1 MLLNSA
7 SIGVIVFKLTR
18 LSLTLSFSSIFAET
32 VIAGTNCDIGFI
44 DKKKKKTSSFP
55 FNLYYFVH
63 LPLKNLN
70 LLFDKCEINDS
81 R

>member
-1 MLLNSA
+1 M
-7 SIGVIVFKLTR
+7 
-18 LSLTLSFSSIFAET
+18 
-32 VIAGTNCDIGFI
+32 IAGTSCDIGFI